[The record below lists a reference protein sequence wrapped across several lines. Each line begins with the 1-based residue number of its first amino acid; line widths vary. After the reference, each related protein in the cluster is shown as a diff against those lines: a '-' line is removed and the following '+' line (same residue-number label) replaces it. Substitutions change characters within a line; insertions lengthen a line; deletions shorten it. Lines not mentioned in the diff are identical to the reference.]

1 MSENFW
7 KKLSYWLGL
16 LPLGAIFG
24 LVFYLAHL
32 EIKDLDLWLHIGV
45 GRYIVTNGVVPFTD
59 ILSCS
64 IAGTPWV
71 NHEWLF
77 QVIVYNIFQTWG
89 PDGLIQM
96 QVVIV
101 TLTMALLLIL
111 GYNKDKQLILILTLY
126 LVGMV
131 YHQRF
136 TIRPDLYSLFFF
148 TFYIFVLSLHIDKK
162 WSVAALVIT
171 QVLWSNIHGFFFFG
185 PLFLL
190 IGLVSEWL
198 KRHARLPYQWNKSGR
213 LNDGEYKRLKI
224 MFGLVILACLV
235 NPYFVEGA
243 VYPLRVFFSLSGEN
257 KVFFEHIQELQRPLA
272 WNSLFVSNDFLFYKV
287 LILLSVVTFIFN
299 RRRIDI
305 SALLFWL
312 VFFIFSIKAARN
324 VAFFALAA
332 YLVILTNA
340 LNIFYKDIVPL
351 RFTDKKFMHLTSAIA
366 KLLFLVW
373 VFQSAEVLALQG
385 YYDLDK
391 YERKSEFG
399 GVSLRSYPD
408 KAVDFLERNDI
419 RGNFFNDFNSGAYLV
434 GRVFPNIKVFI
445 DGRTEVYG
453 GKFFAQY
460 RKMWEEGDS
469 ALFEEA
475 IKKYNLT
482 GALLN
487 SARQHIPE
495 KVLKYFYENKGW
507 AVVYF
512 DYDAVI
518 FLRRV
523 PENQEYID
531 QFAVDLTQ
539 WQPIKLDMFKLGTSP
554 VSPFSNYFRAFTLE
568 SLDLD
573 EQALAET
580 QEAVKIAPGYGEI
593 HELMGKIYAKRKQ
606 YEEAFVHFRVAAL
619 GAPNDN
625 RTRHNFALCYFDL
638 GKYEGAIKQYLRIIE
653 LWPTDPKG
661 YFLLAKTYAKDRQYD
676 RALSTLRKA
685 HQMRPDDAQDIVGV
699 GDIIYEQG
707 DYAKAGEAYALAL
720 ETKKDLGLAHKK
732 LGFTYKA
739 MGEQPRALE
748 EFRKSFAINAVDE
761 EVKKEL
767 GPEDIVEK

>member
-257 KVFFEHIQELQRPLA
+257 KVFFEHIQ
-272 WNSLFVSNDFLFYKV
+272 
-287 LILLSVVTFIFN
+287 
-299 RRRIDI
+299 
-305 SALLFWL
+305 
-312 VFFIFSIKAARN
+312 
-324 VAFFALAA
+324 
-332 YLVILTNA
+332 
-340 LNIFYKDIVPL
+340 
-351 RFTDKKFMHLTSAIA
+351 
-366 KLLFLVW
+366 
-373 VFQSAEVLALQG
+373 
-385 YYDLDK
+385 
-391 YERKSEFG
+391 
-399 GVSLRSYPD
+399 
-408 KAVDFLERNDI
+408 
-419 RGNFFNDFNSGAYLV
+419 
-434 GRVFPNIKVFI
+434 
-445 DGRTEVYG
+445 
-453 GKFFAQY
+453 
-460 RKMWEEGDS
+460 
-469 ALFEEA
+469 
-475 IKKYNLT
+475 
-482 GALLN
+482 
-487 SARQHIPE
+487 
-495 KVLKYFYENKGW
+495 
-507 AVVYF
+507 
-512 DYDAVI
+512 
-518 FLRRV
+518 
-523 PENQEYID
+523 
-531 QFAVDLTQ
+531 
-539 WQPIKLDMFKLGTSP
+539 
-554 VSPFSNYFRAFTLE
+554 
-568 SLDLD
+568 
-573 EQALAET
+573 
-580 QEAVKIAPGYGEI
+580 
-593 HELMGKIYAKRKQ
+593 
-606 YEEAFVHFRVAAL
+606 
-619 GAPNDN
+619 
-625 RTRHNFALCYFDL
+625 
-638 GKYEGAIKQYLRIIE
+638 
-653 LWPTDPKG
+653 
-661 YFLLAKTYAKDRQYD
+661 
-676 RALSTLRKA
+676 
-685 HQMRPDDAQDIVGV
+685 
-699 GDIIYEQG
+699 
-707 DYAKAGEAYALAL
+707 
-720 ETKKDLGLAHKK
+720 
-732 LGFTYKA
+732 
-739 MGEQPRALE
+739 
-748 EFRKSFAINAVDE
+748 
-761 EVKKEL
+761 
-767 GPEDIVEK
+767 

>member
-7 KKLSYWLGL
+7 KRFSYWAGM

-24 LVFYLAHL
+24 LVFYMAHI
-32 EIKDLDLWLHIGV
+32 EVKDLDLWLHIGV

-77 QVIVYNIFQTWG
+77 QVIVYNIFERWG

-101 TLTMALLLIL
+101 MITMLLLLFL
-111 GYNKDKQLILILTLY
+111 GYNKDKQLMLIFVLY
-126 LVGMV
+126 FVSMV
-131 YHQRF
+131 YQQRF

-162 WSVAALVIT
+162 WSVPALVVA

-185 PLFLL
+185 PLFVL
-190 IGLVSEWL
+190 IGLISEWL
-198 KRHARLPYQWNKSGR
+198 KRHVPLPYEWNKSGR
-213 LNDGEYKRLKI
+213 LNDEEYKRLKVI
-224 MFGLVILACLV
+224 LVLVVLACLI
-235 NPYFVEGA
+235 NPYVFEGA
-243 VYPLRVFFSLSGEN
+243 LYPFRVFFSLSGEN

-272 WNSLFVSNDFLFYKV
+272 WKTLFASNDFLFYKV

-332 YLVILTNA
+332 YMVIITNV
-340 LNIFYKDIVPL
+340 LSISYKNIVPL
-351 RFTDKKFMHLTSAIA
+351 RFTDRKLMHLTSAVV

-373 VFQSAEVLALQG
+373 LFQFAETFALQG
-385 YYDLDK
+385 YYDFDK

-434 GRVFPNIKVFI
+434 GRVFPKIKVFI

-460 RKMWEEGDS
+460 LKLWEEGDS
-469 ALFEEA
+469 ALFAEV
-475 IKKYNLT
+475 IDKYHIT

-487 SARQHIPE
+487 SVRQHIPK
-495 KVLKYFYENKGW
+495 KVLKYFYTNPDW

-523 PENQEYID
+523 PENQKYIE

-539 WQPIKLDMFKLGTSP
+539 WQPIKLDIFKIGTSP
-554 VSPFSNYFRAFTLE
+554 VSPFPNYFRAFSLE
-568 SLDLD
+568 SIDLD
-573 EQALAET
+573 DQALAEV
-580 QEAVKIAPGYGEI
+580 QEAVKIAPGEGEI
-593 HELMGKIYAKRKQ
+593 HELMAKIYGKRKQ
-606 YEEAFVHFRVAAL
+606 YDEAFMHFRVAAL
-619 GAPNDN
+619 GSPNDPQA
-625 RTRHNFALCYFDL
+625 RHNFALCYFDL
-638 GKYEGAIKQYLRIIE
+638 GKYEGAIRQYLRIIE

-707 DYAKAGEAYALAL
+707 DYAKAREAYALAL
-720 ETKKDLGLAHKK
+720 ETKKDPGLAHKK
-732 LGFTYKA
+732 LGFAYKA
-739 MGEQPRALE
+739 MGEQPKALE
-748 EFRKSFAINAVDE
+748 EFRKSFAINAVDN

-767 GPEDIVEK
+767 EPLEP

>member
-7 KKLSYWLGL
+7 KKFSYWAGL

-32 EIKDLDLWLHIGV
+32 EVKDLDLWLHIGV
-45 GRYIVTNGVVPFTD
+45 GRHIVTNGVPFAD
-59 ILSCS
+59 VLSCT

-77 QVIVYNIFQTWG
+77 QVIVYNIFERWG

-101 TLTMALLLIL
+101 TLTMALLLLL
-111 GYNKDKQLILILTLY
+111 GYNKDKQLMLVFVLY
-126 LVGMV
+126 LVSMV
-131 YHQRF
+131 YQQRF

-148 TFYIFVLSLHIDKK
+148 AFYIFVLSLHIDKK

-185 PLFLL
+185 PLFVL

-213 LNDGEYKRLKI
+213 LNDEEYKRLK
-224 MFGLVILACLV
+224 VIWVFVVSACLV
-235 NPYFVEGA
+235 NPYVFEGA
-243 VYPLRVFFSLSGEN
+243 LYPLRVFFSLSGEN
-257 KVFFEHIQELQRPLA
+257 KIFFEHIQELQRPLH
-272 WNSLFVSNDFLFYKV
+272 WGTLFSGNEFVFYKM
-287 LILLSVVTFIFN
+287 LILISVVTFVFN
-299 RRRIDI
+299 RRQIDI

-312 VFFIFSIKAARN
+312 VFFVFSIQAARN
-324 VAFFALAA
+324 IAFFALAA
-332 YLVILTNA
+332 YMVIITNV
-340 LNIFYKDIVPL
+340 LNISSKDIIPI
-351 RFTDKKFMHLTSAIA
+351 RFTGKKFMHLTSALV

-373 VFQSAEVLALQG
+373 LFQSAEGYALQG

-408 KAVDFLERNDI
+408 KAVDFLARNDI

-453 GKFFAQY
+453 GKFFGQY
-460 RKMWEEGDS
+460 RKLWEEGDS
-469 ALFEEA
+469 AFFEEA
-475 IKKYNLT
+475 INKYHLT

-487 SARQHIPE
+487 SVRQHIPE
-495 KVLKYFYENKGW
+495 KVLKYFYANKDW

-523 PENQEYID
+523 PENQKYID
-531 QFAVDLTQ
+531 QFAIDLTK
-539 WQPIKLDMFKLGTSP
+539 WQPVKLDIFRLGTSP
-554 VSPFSNYFRAFTLE
+554 VSPFPNYFRAFTLE
-568 SLDLD
+568 ALDLD
-573 EQALAET
+573 DQSLAEAR
-580 QEAVKIAPGYGEI
+580 EALRIAPGYGEV
-593 HELMGKIYAKRKQ
+593 HGLMGKIYSKRKQ
-606 YEEAFVHFRVAAL
+606 FEEAFMHFRVAAL
-619 GAPNDN
+619 GAPNDK
-625 RTRHNFALCYFDL
+625 RTRHNLALCYFDM
-638 GKYEGAIKQYLRIIE
+638 GKYEGALKQYLRIIE

-676 RALSTLRKA
+676 RAADTLRKA
-685 HQMRPDDAQDIVGV
+685 HQMRPDDAQDVVGV
-699 GDIIYEQG
+699 GDIIYDQG
-707 DYAKAGEAYALAL
+707 DYARAKDVYALAF
-720 ETKKDLGLAHKK
+720 ETNKDLGLVHKK
-732 LGFTYKA
+732 LGFVYKA
-739 MGEQPRALE
+739 LGEQPKALE
-748 EFRKSFAINAVDE
+748 EFRRSFAINAVDE
-761 EVKKEL
+761 EVRKEL
-767 GPEDIVEK
+767 GPQDVVEK